1 MMIPYKTLNIYT
13 EREAFPKKNLSF
25 NIIHVTKIT
34 YATLSTSK
42 RRCNR

>member
-1 MMIPYKTLNIYT
+1 MMVPYKTLNNYT
-13 EREAFPKKNLSF
+13 EREAFLRKNLSF
-25 NIIHVTKIT
+25 NIIHVTKNT